1 MIKLITGLI
10 TLLVMSPFF
19 VSAQNKNQLIALEVQ
34 GDTLANRQDY
44 NGALGFYNSVIDQT
58 KFTSPR
64 DYDVMYKR
72 AVAFFQLKEY
82 DKALQDLDVFIEE
95 TGDEQGFILKAYVYQ
110 DMKAW
115 TEVIA
120 QLDTLDQWYPDNTEL
135 IQWRIQVL
143 MDAGM
148 NAEAKE
154 VIQKALAS
162 EPNRQIKLYLGLVH
176 YYLAEYKEAFAT
188 FDALIKEDSTQLEPY
203 LYASSLCLE
212 DEYYDFAIKYLD
224 AGLTQHPANP
234 SLAFYKGIALY
245 ELKQEEEGCR
255 YLRKAFYA
263 GVDDAA
269 DYLTEYCF
277 GTED

>member
-1 MIKLITGLI
+1 MIKPNTGLI
-10 TLLVMSPFF
+10 AFLVMSSFF
-19 VSAQNKNQLIALEVQ
+19 VSAQNRNQLIALEVQ

-44 NGALGFYNSVIDQT
+44 EGALGFYNTVIEQT

-64 DYDVMYKR
+64 DYDVVYKR

-82 DKALQDLDVFIEE
+82 DKALHDIDVFIAE

-115 TEVIA
+115 PEVLT
-120 QLDTLDQWYPDNTEL
+120 QLDTLDQWYPDNIEL
-135 IQWRIQVL
+135 SRWRIQVL

-148 NAEAKE
+148 NAEAKKE
-154 VIQKALAS
+154 IQKALAI
-162 EPNRQIKLYLGLVH
+162 EPDRQIKLYLGLVH

-188 FDALIKEDSTQLEPY
+188 FDALIKDDPAQPEPY
-203 LYASSLCLE
+203 LYAASLCLE
-212 DEYYDFAIKYLD
+212 DEYYDLALKYLD

-245 ELKQEEEGCR
+245 ELKQEQEGCR